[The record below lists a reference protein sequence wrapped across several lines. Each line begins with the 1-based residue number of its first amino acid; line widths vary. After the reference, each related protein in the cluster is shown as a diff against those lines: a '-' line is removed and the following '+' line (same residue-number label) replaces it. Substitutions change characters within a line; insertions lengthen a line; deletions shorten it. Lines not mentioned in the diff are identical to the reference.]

1 MSSIHN
7 FKYIIAFIR
16 FTITRAAK
24 IDKLDIVINYD
35 IRQKMRIFAN
45 YEKARLSKL
54 VYLLSLMFGYLETIT
69 DWNNQLKYK
78 ISFLLF
84 LTCRIN
90 KAQRVSL
97 GLL

>member
-1 MSSIHN
+1 MV
-7 FKYIIAFIR
+7 FFGGTYVTTIAAVEAFR
-16 FTITRAAK
+16 QCGWERTEKHLK
-24 IDKLDIVINYD
+24 IL
-35 IRQKMRIFAN
+35 FAN